1 MAKKAYKI
9 VRLMPNVSSWCDL
22 ENNIYLTKPNKTF
35 KRIKDDCDMKMINK
49 GVKAGL
55 ISLEEHFEEVKEPKA
70 IVKEAKSKIKSKKV
84 QEEPVKECD
93 VEIKVDVAPVKPVE
107 VIEQPEEVK
116 EDDLDKS
123 DK

>member
-1 MAKKAYKI
+1 MAKKTYKI

-35 KRIKDDCDMKMINK
+35 KRLQDGCDMKMINK

-55 ISLEEHFEEVKEPKA
+55 ISLEEHIEEVR
-70 IVKEAKSKIKSKKV
+70 EAKSRARKIPVEPIK
-84 QEEPVKECD
+84 EEV
-93 VEIKVDVAPVKPVE
+93 VEIKVDVTPVKPVE
-107 VIEQPEEVK
+107 EVKPVEAIEPQPEEVK
-116 EDDLDKS
+116 EESKKNS

>member
-55 ISLEEHFEEVKEPKA
+55 ISLEEHVEEIKEVKSRARKVPVESVKEEV
-70 IVKEAKSKIKSKKV
+70 
-84 QEEPVKECD
+84 
-93 VEIKVDVAPVKPVE
+93 VEVKVDVTPVKPAE
-107 VIEQPEEVK
+107 VIESQPEEVK
-116 EDDLDKS
+116 EVKEENSKKNS

>member
-1 MAKKAYKI
+1 MAKKTYKV

-35 KRIKDDCDMKMINK
+35 KRLQDGCDMKMINK

-55 ISLEEHFEEVKEPKA
+55 ISLEEHVEEIKEVKSRARKVPVEPIKEEV
-70 IVKEAKSKIKSKKV
+70 
-84 QEEPVKECD
+84 
-93 VEIKVDVAPVKPVE
+93 VEIKVDVTPVKPVEEVKPVE
-107 VIEQPEEVK
+107 VIEPQPEEVK
-116 EDDLDKS
+116 EESKKNS